1 LKHIIIFIGAPM
13 KRVPFLLSLL
23 LCYILPAIA
32 QNKPHGIV
40 NIKNAGV
47 IIDGKVTDGE
57 YPTHFI
63 DSYTGIGVSWVSD
76 GKLLYVA
83 LESPHKGWA
92 AISFGEQKIRGSSMI
107 IAYHDPSGR
116 RVDEHMGS
124 WVSTHKAIEKP
135 KLVDFKTA
143 KTNSGMIVEFSMP
156 LALSNGQAI
165 VPGQPMP
172 YVLAYHKSKTSF
184 KGRPSRKSSGMLI
197 LGRAEQEGQGEQL
210 TPADTVK

>member
-1 LKHIIIFIGAPM
+1 M
-13 KRVPFLLSLL
+13 KKLLLASLL
-23 LCYILPAIA
+23 VFISVFALAGD
-32 QNKPHGIV
+32 KPHGIV
-40 NIKNAGV
+40 NLKTVDV
-47 IIDGKVTDGE
+47 IIDGKVTEGE
-57 YPTHFI
+57 YPTHFT
-63 DSYTGIGVSWVSD
+63 DSYTGIGVNWVSD

-83 LESPHKGWA
+83 LESPHQGWA

-116 RVDEHMGS
+116 RVDEHVGS

-156 LALSNGQAI
+156 LSLSNGQAI

-172 YVLAYHKSKTSF
+172 FMLAYHKSKTSF
-184 KGRPSRKSSGMLI
+184 KGRPSRKSAGMLI
-197 LGRAEQEGQGEQL
+197 LGKPEQEGQGEQAA
-210 TPADTVK
+210 PADTTKK

>member
-1 LKHIIIFIGAPM
+1 M
-13 KRVPFLLSLL
+13 KRALLLLSLL
-23 LCYILPAIA
+23 LCFILPAFA
-32 QNKPHGIV
+32 QKPHGIANLKSV
-40 NIKNAGV
+40 DV
-47 IIDGKVTDGE
+47 RIDGKVTDGE
-57 YPTHFI
+57 YPTHFT

-210 TPADTVK
+210 TPADSTK

>member
-1 LKHIIIFIGAPM
+1 M
-13 KRVPFLLSLL
+13 KKILLASLL
-23 LCYILPAIA
+23 ALIPALA
-32 QNKPHGIV
+32 LAGDKPHGIV
-40 NIKNAGV
+40 NLKKVDV
-47 IIDGKVTDGE
+47 IIDGKVTEGE
-57 YPTHFI
+57 YPTHFT

-92 AISFGEQKIRGSSMI
+92 AISFGEHKIRGSAMI

-143 KTNSGMIVEFSMP
+143 KTNSGMTVEFSLP
-156 LALSNGQAI
+156 LGLSNGQAI

-172 YVLAYHKSKTSF
+172 FVLAYHKSKTSF
-184 KGRPSRKSSGMLI
+184 KGRPSRKSSGMLV
-197 LGRAEQEGQGEQL
+197 LGRAEQEGQGEQPA
-210 TPADTVK
+210 PADTTKK

>member
-1 LKHIIIFIGAPM
+1 M
-13 KRVPFLLSLL
+13 KKILLASVLVLL
-23 LCYILPAIA
+23 AVSAFA
-32 QNKPHGIV
+32 QKPHGIV
-40 NIKNAGV
+40 NLKTVDV
-47 IIDGKVTDGE
+47 IIDGKVTEGE
-57 YPTHFI
+57 YPTHYT

-92 AISFGEQKIRGSSMI
+92 AISFGEHKIRGSAMI

-172 YVLAYHKSKTSF
+172 FVLAYHKSKTSF
-184 KGRPSRKSSGMLI
+184 KGRPSRKSSGMLV
-197 LGRAEQEGQGEQL
+197 LGRAEQEGQGEPE
-210 TPADTVK
+210 TAAPADTTKK